1 MYADGHFD
9 VAASASMFFVPVK
22 TGDQVTVTSTVG
34 PGSAGTVTAY
44 AFQLDTKRAIISTL
58 FSYVYRYTAAGNIYR
73 SCNTSGFYCDPHKNR
88 YDI

>member
-34 PGSAGTVTAY
+34 PGSAGTSNRIRIPV
-44 AFQLDTKRAIISTL
+44 
-58 FSYVYRYTAAGNIYR
+58 RYK
-73 SCNTSGFYCDPHKNR
+73 TSDY
-88 YDI
+88 